1 MELSKS
7 ILKAVED
14 LIGYHV
20 TMSNVAEVKECGDT
34 FDHIWG
40 DISDNCSKIN
50 LYVGSA
56 IQRIC
61 NEKKVD
67 V

>member
-1 MELSKS
+1 MSSVTQGPSIARILTEDVTVLMELSKS

-34 FDHIWG
+34 FDHI
-40 DISDNCSKIN
+40 
-50 LYVGSA
+50 
-56 IQRIC
+56 
-61 NEKKVD
+61 
-67 V
+67 